1 MEKNNKIVWITGAS
15 SGIGAALAKIYADKG
30 VKLILSS
37 RRLAALE
44 QVKSECKNSKNIK
57 ILPIDLSDFDAAP
70 AKVQKAFDFFGKIDI
85 LINNAGVSQRS
96 FIADTRFDVFKK
108 LIDINYLGT
117 IALSKALLPFFLLQE
132 GGHYVVVSS
141 VMGKYGSP
149 FRSGYAAAKHA
160 LHGFFDV
167 MRMEH
172 QKDNIAVTM
181 ICPGFVRTPIAMNSL
196 KGDGSVLGE
205 NDLATIKGM
214 LVENFARKMVRS
226 VDRLDTTRGDWF
238 VHSINPLTGSA
249 QKTNIL
255 STSVKAPDC
264 MTADAWATALMVMPL
279 EEGKAIIENKTLLEA
294 LWTIVDGP
302 DFLIVE
308 SKNW

>member
-1 MEKNNKIVWITGAS
+1 MKKNNKIVWITGAS
-15 SGIGAALAKIYADKG
+15 SGIGAALAKIYAEKG

-37 RRLAALE
+37 RRLADLE

-57 ILPIDLSDFDAAP
+57 ILPVDLSDFDAAP

-96 FIADTRFDVFKK
+96 YIADTRFDVFKK
-108 LIDINYLGT
+108 LIEINYLGT
-117 IALSKALLPFFLLQE
+117 IALSKALLPFFLQQE

-172 QKDNIAVTM
+172 QKDNINVTM
-181 ICPGFVRTPIAMNSL
+181 ICPGFIRTPIAMNSL

-205 NDLATIKGM
+205 NDQATRKGM

-226 VDRLDTTRGDWF
+226 VDQKKWEVSFGGKERFGLLLKRLSNKLL
-238 VHSINPLTGSA
+238 H
-249 QKTNIL
+249 NI
-255 STSVKAPDC
+255 V
-264 MTADAWATALMVMPL
+264 
-279 EEGKAIIENKTLLEA
+279 IR
-294 LWTIVDGP
+294 
-302 DFLIVE
+302 
-308 SKNW
+308 SKVR